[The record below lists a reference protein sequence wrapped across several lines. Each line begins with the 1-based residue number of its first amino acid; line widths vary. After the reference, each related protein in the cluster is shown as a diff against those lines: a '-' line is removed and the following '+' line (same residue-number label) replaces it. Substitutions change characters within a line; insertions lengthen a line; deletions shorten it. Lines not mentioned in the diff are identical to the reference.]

1 MEIKRLVV
9 GELFTNCY
17 LLYSKGELLV
27 IDPGGEPERILEEIK
42 KYKVFVKYIVNTHK
56 HFDHILGNEKI
67 KRETTAKVLENLK
80 EGDEIKIG
88 EVVLKIIETPGHA
101 KESICLIGNN
111 FIFTGDTLFKDGVG
125 RVDLPGGS
133 EKELE
138 YSRERLFKMIKK
150 GMEIYPGHGESFKRN
165 NA

>member
-42 KYKVFVKYIVNTHK
+42 KYKVFVKYIVNTHT

-67 KRETTAKVLENLK
+67 KRE
-80 EGDEIKIG
+80 
-88 EVVLKIIETPGHA
+88 
-101 KESICLIGNN
+101 
-111 FIFTGDTLFKDGVG
+111 
-125 RVDLPGGS
+125 
-133 EKELE
+133 
-138 YSRERLFKMIKK
+138 
-150 GMEIYPGHGESFKRN
+150 
-165 NA
+165 